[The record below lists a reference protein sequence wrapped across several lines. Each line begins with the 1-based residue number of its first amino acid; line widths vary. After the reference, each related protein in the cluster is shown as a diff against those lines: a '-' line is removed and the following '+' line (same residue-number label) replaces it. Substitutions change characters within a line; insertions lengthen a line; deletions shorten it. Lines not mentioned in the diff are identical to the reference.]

1 MLVLE
6 NIKVIK
12 HYCNKMSE
20 VINFKEGRVSLA
32 YNWACGGAVPHGGSP
47 CWKRSPS
54 RCLGSQERQGE
65 WGSHISFASVAP
77 SDINSFS

>member
-1 MLVLE
+1 MEVERMLVLE

-32 YNWACGGAVPHGGSP
+32 YNWA
-47 CWKRSPS
+47 
-54 RCLGSQERQGE
+54 
-65 WGSHISFASVAP
+65 
-77 SDINSFS
+77 